1 MICSRLTVLAL
12 ALTLALLVGCGS
24 EEPAASPSPPAKDMV
39 SMSPEVMRMVLAGLK
54 SNDPRVRYA
63 SLDKLSRFPEVART
77 YREHVEQIQKEGKDE
92 RVRKKAAELI
102 ATLDQ

>member
-1 MICSRLTVLAL
+1 MICSRLAVLAL

-24 EEPAASPSPPAKDMV
+24 EEPAAAPPPPAKDMV

-54 SNDPRVRYA
+54 SNDPRVRCA
-63 SLDKLSRFPEVART
+63 SLDKLSCFPEVART
-77 YREHVEQIQKEGKDE
+77 YREHVERLQTEGKDE

-102 ATLDQ
+102 AALEE